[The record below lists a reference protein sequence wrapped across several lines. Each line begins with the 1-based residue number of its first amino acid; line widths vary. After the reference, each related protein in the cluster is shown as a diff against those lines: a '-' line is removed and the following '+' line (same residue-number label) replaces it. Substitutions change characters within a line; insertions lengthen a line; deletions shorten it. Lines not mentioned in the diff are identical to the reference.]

1 MRRPLAVFVAGWI
14 AGIISASELSGDWR
28 LWAGASVL
36 LGAVGWLEHVY
47 IRRLLS
53 LSLFLMGLF
62 AGGAH
67 LAWTEEGNRSA
78 IAEVVPAGSG
88 EVRAFVTGRIDS
100 APEVD
105 GDRLRFT
112 LAVRSLAAEGAD
124 PVRIPGEKVATR
136 VTLRSDREQALVR
149 KWKRGT
155 ELAAP
160 VVLEL
165 PSSARNPGG
174 FDYRLYLYRQ
184 GIHWTARIDGLSQ
197 VTVMR
202 GPSPNLRTVI
212 DDLRRDL
219 GERVEAL
226 YPEEIA
232 GLIRGMILGEREAV
246 PPDAEEDF
254 ALLGLAHLLAIS
266 GLHVGVFVGAVYGL
280 LKGIGL
286 TREKAAGLVIL
297 LLPLIVLLTGAG
309 APVIRA
315 AIMAGLA
322 LLAVILRRWKDGL
335 TFLAVAAWALLIWNP
350 YQLFQPGF
358 QLSFVVTLALLVAVG
373 PVSRIMPF
381 PWRWLNQLVAV
392 TLVAQ
397 LASFP
402 LLIFHFYEFS
412 VLSWVANLVAVPVV
426 SLWVIPLSM
435 AALALGAVH
444 EGLASIPAML
454 SSAGLSALL
463 KGLGPLARW
472 NRLHPAWPPP
482 PTWWLAAYVAVCFQG
497 LIAWTGDVPRR
508 KVHRIAFAFL
518 MGGLIAFAWSP
529 DVWAREKELRIT
541 FLDVGQGDSAVI
553 ETPGGQV
560 ILVDGGGVLPYP
572 RESWQRRRKESDS
585 GRDVVVPY
593 LKYRGIRSIDYLV
606 ITHGDADHVGGLAAV
621 AERFPVRRVIRSPRE
636 PAEMERRLLR
646 LLRDRGAK
654 VYAASRGSGWSLEPE
669 ISWQFLHPEPVVPPG
684 EQTNDDSVVF
694 LLSAY
699 GRSVLMTGDIE
710 ERAEREIAAAWDL
723 PSVDWLKVA
732 HHGSRTSTHPA
743 WLKEVDPV
751 HAVISVGEKN
761 RFGHPAPE
769 VIRRLEEQ
777 NAAIWRTDRH
787 GAVTVRIAPSGRMR
801 VETMLDAGED
811 SG

>member
-373 PVSRIMPF
+373 PV
-381 PWRWLNQLVAV
+381 
-392 TLVAQ
+392 
-397 LASFP
+397 
-402 LLIFHFYEFS
+402 
-412 VLSWVANLVAVPVV
+412 
-426 SLWVIPLSM
+426 
-435 AALALGAVH
+435 
-444 EGLASIPAML
+444 
-454 SSAGLSALL
+454 
-463 KGLGPLARW
+463 
-472 NRLHPAWPPP
+472 
-482 PTWWLAAYVAVCFQG
+482 
-497 LIAWTGDVPRR
+497 
-508 KVHRIAFAFL
+508 
-518 MGGLIAFAWSP
+518 
-529 DVWAREKELRIT
+529 
-541 FLDVGQGDSAVI
+541 
-553 ETPGGQV
+553 
-560 ILVDGGGVLPYP
+560 
-572 RESWQRRRKESDS
+572 
-585 GRDVVVPY
+585 
-593 LKYRGIRSIDYLV
+593 
-606 ITHGDADHVGGLAAV
+606 
-621 AERFPVRRVIRSPRE
+621 
-636 PAEMERRLLR
+636 
-646 LLRDRGAK
+646 
-654 VYAASRGSGWSLEPE
+654 
-669 ISWQFLHPEPVVPPG
+669 
-684 EQTNDDSVVF
+684 
-694 LLSAY
+694 
-699 GRSVLMTGDIE
+699 
-710 ERAEREIAAAWDL
+710 
-723 PSVDWLKVA
+723 
-732 HHGSRTSTHPA
+732 
-743 WLKEVDPV
+743 
-751 HAVISVGEKN
+751 
-761 RFGHPAPE
+761 
-769 VIRRLEEQ
+769 
-777 NAAIWRTDRH
+777 
-787 GAVTVRIAPSGRMR
+787 
-801 VETMLDAGED
+801 
-811 SG
+811 

>member
-1 MRRPLAVFVAGWI
+1 M
-14 AGIISASELSGDWR
+14 
-28 LWAGASVL
+28 
-36 LGAVGWLEHVY
+36 
-47 IRRLLS
+47 
-53 LSLFLMGLF
+53 
-62 AGGAH
+62 
-67 LAWTEEGNRSA
+67 
-78 IAEVVPAGSG
+78 
-88 EVRAFVTGRIDS
+88 
-100 APEVD
+100 
-105 GDRLRFT
+105 
-112 LAVRSLAAEGAD
+112 
-124 PVRIPGEKVATR
+124 
-136 VTLRSDREQALVR
+136 
-149 KWKRGT
+149 
-155 ELAAP
+155 
-160 VVLEL
+160 
-165 PSSARNPGG
+165 
-174 FDYRLYLYRQ
+174 
-184 GIHWTARIDGLSQ
+184 
-197 VTVMR
+197 
-202 GPSPNLRTVI
+202 I

-654 VYAASRGSGWSLEPE
+654 VYAASRGSGWSLEPG

-694 LLSAY
+694 LLSATGGGVDDRGY
-699 GRSVLMTGDIE
+699 RGESGAGDRRRLGSAFGRLAKGGPSRQPDFHPSRL
-710 ERAEREIAAAWDL
+710 AEGG
-723 PSVDWLKVA
+723 
-732 HHGSRTSTHPA
+732 GSRPCSD
-743 WLKEVDPV
+743 LRR
-751 HAVISVGEKN
+751 GEKPFWPPGAGGDPAAGGTEC
-761 RFGHPAPE
+761 RHLADGPPRGGHGAHRPFGQDAGGNDARC
-769 VIRRLEEQ
+769 RRGQRLRRGCCVVHD
-777 NAAIWRTDRH
+777 RTDLH
-787 GAVTVRIAPSGRMR
+787 GCVHFHRLFPGADRRPPERDRESLERIQIQLENIK
-801 VETMLDAGED
+801 ETMRREQVKKIW
-811 SG
+811 SQREEKE